1 MVIIV
6 SSRTFQGVIE
16 MAIANKTTTF
26 EIVGKN
32 EEIVFYGEKQ
42 YFHKVSPSIHYNNI
56 NYKGKFNPIK
66 WFELLS
72 FIKNLELQPLTIE
85 FLEYTSNAIN
95 EEPELILSQFIK
107 RF

>member
-16 MAIANKTTTF
+16 IAIANKTTTF

-32 EEIVFYGEKQ
+32 KEIVFYGEKQ
-42 YFHKVSPSIHYNNI
+42 YSHIVTPSLHYNNI
-56 NYKGKFNPIK
+56 NYKGNFNPIK

-72 FIKNLELQPLTIE
+72 FIKNLELQPITIE
-85 FLEYTSNAIN
+85 FIEYTNNSIN
-95 EEPELILSQFIK
+95 KEPELILSQFIK